1 MGFLSSLLMH
11 PEMLIAG
18 AVAISVP
25 IIIHLLN
32 RRRFKEVAWAAMDFL
47 LDAEQKNRRRVRIEH
62 LILLLLRCLTML
74 LIGALLARPFMPAN
88 LGAMFF
94 DTQQF
99 ERIIVLDDSLSTR
112 ARSGNRSAFE
122 LARERLVGMIEEVS
136 VDDRDDRI
144 TLILASR
151 PNEPVAAAKPVT
163 SANVTEWV
171 DLINELRPTDLA
183 IELGPVLQEVDRY
196 VGEPRQDVNRVVY
209 IVSDLME
216 RDWEATDEG
225 EATALPHQILQGIA
239 EKVAGCFVVDMGVA
253 SSANLSVESI
263 VPAEPPIEGVPTRI
277 DVRIRNHGGSE
288 AKNVQVQ
295 LFVGEGLPLEETIDL
310 LPAFDSREVAFPVTF
325 PVRQRSAEEEWE
337 AMDEEGNRL
346 ERVTTDVEQSIAIR
360 ATVTSDDPLLDVVAE
375 DSVGYHAA
383 RVVRGV
389 PVLIVDGDPT
399 NDPFRSETLFL
410 KRALAPPG
418 DLSSGNLVDVV
429 GYTEFDTVVLSRYR
443 IIVLCNV
450 DQLSPSG
457 LNELTAWVKGGGGL
471 VIYPGD
477 RTRADRFNEQFFVTG
492 SELSPF
498 GLVDIQGDSER
509 LKWASL
515 EVADST
521 HQVLRVFEGSEN
533 PLIERV
539 KLFNYW
545 RSRSAEPVSPDVNV
559 LARLDDADSSV
570 AIAERKVGRGHVI
583 GFVVPADIDWTN
595 WPEEGLSYLVVNL
608 DMASYLANATA
619 VSRDFMVG
627 GSMIEPVDLS
637 IVQSQATLVDPS
649 DERHDLVARTGSAA
663 TAEEEA
669 PVSEDSDAASP
680 DETSESESATP
691 STQAESAA
699 PAPSTGDDGDSTQ
712 RFRFEFTQTPNAGIY
727 RLALT
732 TTEGESLEKFFAANV
747 DPDESRLTRIDV
759 DEARK
764 SLFGETISL
773 VQLDRL
779 GTESVSGG
787 NQEYWKWVIL
797 GLIGVLVSEQ
807 SLARWFRSR
816 Q

>member
-18 AVAISVP
+18 AIAVSVP

-32 RRRFKEVAWAAMDFL
+32 RRRFKEVDWAAMDFL

-62 LILLLLRCLTML
+62 LILLALRCLTML
-74 LIGALLARPFMPAN
+74 LIGALLARPFMPSN
-88 LGAMFF
+88 IGAMFF

-122 LARERLVGMIEEVS
+122 LARERLVEMIEEIS
-136 VDDRDDRI
+136 GDDRDDRV
-144 TLILASR
+144 TLMLASR
-151 PNEPVAAAKPVT
+151 PDEPVAAAKPVT
-163 SANVTEWV
+163 AESVTEWV

-183 IELGPVLQEVDRY
+183 IELGPALQEVDRY

-209 IVSDLME
+209 VISDLME
-216 RDWEATDEG
+216 RDWEATDQ
-225 EATALPHQILQGIA
+225 AANAALPHQILQGIA

-253 SSANLSVESI
+253 STANLSVESI

-277 DVRIRNHGGSE
+277 DVRVRNHGGSE

-295 LFVGEGLPLEETIDL
+295 LFVGEGLPLEETIDV

-325 PVRQRSAEEEWE
+325 PVRQLSGEEDWE
-337 AMDEEGNRL
+337 ATDEEGNRI
-346 ERVTTDVEQSIAIR
+346 ERVDSDVEQSIAIR

-399 NDPFRSETLFL
+399 SDPFRSETLFL

-429 GYTEFDTVVLSRYR
+429 AYTEFDSVILSRYR
-443 IIVLCNV
+443 IVVLCNI
-450 DQLSPSG
+450 DQLSPTG
-457 LNELTAWVKGGGGL
+457 LEQLSVWVNDGGGL

-477 RTRADRFNEQFFVTG
+477 RTRADRFNEQFFAEG
-492 SELSPF
+492 AELSPF
-498 GLVDIQGDSER
+498 GLVDIQGDAER
-509 LKWASL
+509 QKWASL
-515 EVADST
+515 EVADSS
-521 HQVLRVFEGSEN
+521 HQVLRVFEGAEN

-545 RSRSAEPVSPDVNV
+545 RSRVTDPIPAEVTV
-559 LARLDDADSSV
+559 LARLDDADSSA

-583 GFVVPADIDWTN
+583 SFVAPADIDWTN

-619 VSRDFMVG
+619 ISRDFTVG
-627 GSMIEPVDLS
+627 GSLIESVDLAE
-637 IVQSQATLVDPS
+637 VQAQATLLDPS
-649 DERHDLVARTGSAA
+649 DERHDLVAKTASAA
-663 TAEEEA
+663 T
-669 PVSEDSDAASP
+669 
-680 DETSESESATP
+680 ESES
-691 STQAESAA
+691 
-699 PAPSTGDDGDSTQ
+699 PAPSSTPDNQTPEGTPAPEGQTPPASDTTAASNSKDAQ
-712 RFRFEFTQTPNAGIY
+712 RWKFEFGQTPNAGIY
-727 RLALT
+727 RLSLT
-732 TTEGESLEKFFAANV
+732 TTEGTAVEKLFAGNV
-747 DPDESRLTRIDV
+747 DSDESRLTRIDV
-759 DEARK
+759 EEARRGM
-764 SLFGETISL
+764 FGETIGL
-773 VQLDRL
+773 VALDRL
-779 GTESVSGG
+779 GNESVSGG
-787 NQEYWKWVIL
+787 NQEFWKWVIL
-797 GLIGVLVSEQ
+797 GLIGVLVGEQ